1 MSLDA
6 VRISRETRRGE
17 EAPERSPCLG
27 GGAATRGAGPGTR
40 WIAARA
46 PMIGAGVRS
55 LRKGAPA
62 WGEARRHGE
71 QAPER
76 DGSPLGAQAD
86 RRGCRRRRGRPA
98 NAGTAGSL
106 LEVPARLDAVIPVL
120 WPIAS

>member
-1 MSLDA
+1 MTRTEPPRVSDLTDSRLAVSTKRDLLTGCCRCPLTPCASLA
-6 VRISRETRRGE
+6 KLGVARRL
-17 EAPERSPCLG
+17 P
-27 GGAATRGAGPGTR
+27 
-40 WIAARA
+40 
-46 PMIGAGVRS
+46 
-55 LRKGAPA
+55 KGAPA

-106 LEVPARLDAVIPVL
+106 LEGPAPLDAARAVL